1 MVKTADASFNA
12 TSSQSRLDR
21 LHRVFA
27 FAALVLTLFGGKLL
41 FVRFF
46 GSPVPYWDQ
55 WDAEADLLYRSYLN
69 ASLSF
74 QTLISSHNEHRIFVT
89 RILSLILFELDGGW
103 DPILQMTVNAALHVL
118 AISLVVV
125 MLQRMLQ
132 FRDLLLLVLFVMLV
146 FALPIGWENMLAGFQ
161 SQFYLVVMFS
171 VLALAGFASAVAF
184 SMRWWIS
191 IICAVAA
198 YFSMASGALTAAAA
212 LAVVGLQLV
221 FGLRRGAKEIAAAG
235 VLLLLSV
242 VMIVAIRRVE
252 YHDIFRAHDVAGL
265 FEALLECWMFP
276 WSNPWYGVWVNLP
289 LGLYI
294 CFVLKTR
301 PDRQSPHWI
310 VLSLTVW
317 LFAQSLSLAYGRA
330 PAVISSRYL
339 DLIIFGLP
347 LNFAVLLFAR
357 QQLFSTKWQSAVLVG
372 AFAWLAIT
380 ASGLIRY
387 ATMFSI
393 PAVIE
398 KAADGREQQAHVVE
412 YLKTGAIDALSV
424 QTAQHIPYPNRDRLV
439 LLLSDP
445 AIRLLLPEAIRPAD
459 VDSKDLYART
469 ALKGRF
475 HAAVARLKN
484 FLLNFAP
491 VMIGF
496 GLAFAFAAA
505 FFRRGRYDVAA
516 AREQPD

>member
-1 MVKTADASFNA
+1 MLKTADAGFNA
-12 TSSQSRLDR
+12 IASQARLDR

-27 FAALVLTLFGGKLL
+27 FAALVLTLFGIKLL
-41 FVRFF
+41 FVRFS

-74 QTLISSHNEHRIFVT
+74 ETLISSHNEHRIFVT
-89 RILSLILFELDGGW
+89 RILSLILFEFDGGW
-103 DPILQMTVNAALHVL
+103 DPILQMTVNAALHVG

-132 FRDLLLLVLFVMLV
+132 FRDLLLLVLFAMLV

-161 SQFYLVVMFS
+161 SQFYLVVIFS
-171 VLALAGFASAVAF
+171 VLALAGFASADAF
-184 SMRWWIS
+184 SVRWWGS
-191 IICAVAA
+191 FVCAVAA

-221 FGLRRGAKEIAAAG
+221 FGLRRGAREIAATG

-252 YHDIFRAHDVAGL
+252 YHDVFRAHDLAEL
-265 FEALLECWMFP
+265 FKALLECWMFP
-276 WSNPWYGVWVNLP
+276 WSNPWYGIWMNLP
-289 LGLYI
+289 LALYA
-294 CFVLKTR
+294 CFVLATR
-301 PDRQSPHWI
+301 PARASAHWI

-317 LFAQSLSLAYGRA
+317 LLAQSLSLAYGRA
-330 PAVISSRYL
+330 SAVISSRYL

-347 LNFAVLLFAR
+347 INFAVLLFAR
-357 QQLFSTKWQSAVLVG
+357 QKYFSTRWQSAVLFG
-372 AFAWLAIT
+372 ALAWLAIT

-387 ATMFSI
+387 ATMFSV

-424 QTAQHIPYPNRDRLV
+424 QSAQAIPYPNRDRLAF
-439 LLLSDP
+439 LLSDP
-445 AIRLLLPEAIRPAD
+445 AIRRLLPEAIRPED
-459 VDSKDLYART
+459 IDRNDLYART

-475 HAAVARLKN
+475 HAVAAGLKR

-491 VMIGF
+491 AMVGF

-505 FFRRGRYDVAA
+505 LFQRRRSDVAA